1 MFIEN
6 ISMSDAIKGNHYFEK
21 GKTILIQIQDKG
33 TWQFAIPKYKD
44 EFITIHQFA
53 FDDITE
59 ESASSIQEHQAKQI
73 ANILDKALEDGH
85 NIVVHC
91 HAGICRSGAVT
102 EVGVMMGFQDT
113 ENLRIPNTL
122 VKKLLVDYVD
132 WNKYY

>member
-6 ISMSDAIKGNHYFEK
+6 ISMADAIKGNHYLEK
-21 GKTILIQIQDKG
+21 GKTILIQLQDYG

-44 EFITIHQFA
+44 EFIAIHQFA

-59 ESASSIQEHQAKQI
+59 ESTASIQEHQAKQI

-91 HAGICRSGAVT
+91 HAGICRSGAVA
-102 EVGVMMGFQDT
+102 EVGVMIGFQDT

-122 VKKLLVDYVD
+122 VKKLLVNYVD